1 MTVVYLKPS
10 FKKEKKYMVLVDGKT
25 IHFGARGMSDF
36 TKHKDVERMK
46 RYSERHKRGGETWNK
61 SGIKTAGF
69 WSKWLLWNKPT
80 IAASKKSISS
90 KYGVVFK
97 SGWPSKSK
105 NSKSS
110 KMGSK
115 RKSRKSKRKSRKS
128 KRKSRKSKRKSRKSK
143 SKSRRSKRKS
153 RKSKRK

>member
-10 FKKEKKYMVLVDGKT
+10 FKKDKKYMVLVDGKT
-25 IHFGARGMSDF
+25 IHFGAKGMSDF
-36 TKHKDVERMK
+36 TKHKDVKRMK
-46 RYSERHKRGGETWNK
+46 RYSARHKRGGETWNK

-90 KYGVVFK
+90 RYGVVFK

-105 NSKSS
+105 SSKNSKSS
-110 KMGSK
+110 KRGSK

-128 KRKSRKSKRKSRKSK
+128 KRKSRKSKRKSKRKSRK
-143 SKSRRSKRKS
+143 SKRKS